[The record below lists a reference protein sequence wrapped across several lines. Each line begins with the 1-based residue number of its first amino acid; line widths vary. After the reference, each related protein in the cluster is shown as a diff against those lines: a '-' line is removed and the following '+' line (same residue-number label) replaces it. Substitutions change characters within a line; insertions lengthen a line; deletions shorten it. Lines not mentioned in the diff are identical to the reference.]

1 MNLFNLPLLELL
13 HFVKVTCHE
22 NLHDVINDLR
32 GINEAFLK
40 NGSTESP
47 VNLILFLNDFI
58 RLLQLHLALEEN
70 DFYLLIEKGK
80 KEMKIFPIYK
90 LLEEHDEIKEYLIN
104 IRKLTGDYEIIS
116 TRPEIRQLHLK
127 LQELDRIVVNHI
139 HLQNHVLFPMIIG
152 FH

>member
-47 VNLILFLNDFI
+47 VNLILFLNEFI
-58 RLLQLHLALEEN
+58 RLLQLHLAIEEN

-80 KEMKIFPIYK
+80 KELKIFPIYK
-90 LLEEHDEIKEYLIN
+90 LLEEHDEIKDYLVN

-116 TRPEIRQLHLK
+116 IKHEIRKH
-127 LQELDRIVVNHI
+127 N
-139 HLQNHVLFPMIIG
+139 
-152 FH
+152 